1 MQETAAP
8 VCSTTPPL
16 AYTLP
21 AHYYTSQEVFEQE
34 KKTIFARSWVCV
46 MHKSQVA
53 ENNQYAT
60 AQVAGENIF
69 VVRGRDGVLRA

>member
-1 MQETAAP
+1 MQETAATA
-8 VCSTTPPL
+8 CTTPSL

-21 AHYYTSQEVFEQE
+21 AHYYTSQEIFEHE
-34 KKTIFARSWVCV
+34 KKTIFARSWVCE

-60 AQVAGENIF
+60 AQVAGE
-69 VVRGRDGVLRA
+69 